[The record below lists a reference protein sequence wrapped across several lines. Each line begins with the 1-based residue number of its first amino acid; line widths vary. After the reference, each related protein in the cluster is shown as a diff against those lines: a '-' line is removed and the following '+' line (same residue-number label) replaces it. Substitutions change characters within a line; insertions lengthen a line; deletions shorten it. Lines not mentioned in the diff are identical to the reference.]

1 MNTVRVNIINNN
13 KDIPISRINRILICN
28 LNNSLN
34 HMIKNYNISPSSSNN
49 QIRKILI
56 LNIKEINMKNKM
68 MDLKHRLI
76 KIMMDYN
83 SIRISSLFINNS
95 KITLFSSSNMIKRF
109 LNRMSSMFNKLN
121 KHLSQKIE
129 TKKLNW
135 GPKLFNKIQK
145 AQMRLNAQ
153 FAMVNRIANL
163 KCFLTEK
170 AKTSFK
176 ML

>member
-1 MNTVRVNIINNN
+1 
-13 KDIPISRINRILICN
+13 
-28 LNNSLN
+28 
-34 HMIKNYNISPSSSNN
+34 
-49 QIRKILI
+49 
-56 LNIKEINMKNKM
+56 
-68 MDLKHRLI
+68 
-76 KIMMDYN
+76 
-83 SIRISSLFINNS
+83 
-95 KITLFSSSNMIKRF
+95 MIKRF